1 VSRRHRDLVLLAP
14 KETAALL
21 ARYTEGNNALA
32 QKYLGRT
39 DASLFN
45 DFPCENSAP
54 GQILANADTDNAL
67 APALVLLIDDIH
79 GAMRSRKAT
88 NSSQDSAAFAD
99 LPVRFRAMSDTA
111 WLETLLRTTA
121 EPVIDEF
128 HFPGFPDPK
137 IQAAFVG
144 TSSEATIREAFS
156 FYLVSKGYAC
166 ALGLPL
172 ALEHRFLDF
181 GVGWAGSL
189 GYFGKISAPTIFTAA
204 MSIQRH

>member
-67 APALVLLIDDIH
+67 APALVLLVDDIH

-172 ALEHRFLDF
+172 ALEHRFLD
-181 GVGWAGSL
+181 
-189 GYFGKISAPTIFTAA
+189 
-204 MSIQRH
+204 